1 MSQDA
6 PKAGTGFSKSKFVK
20 SLQLLLFLAE
30 ETVSL
35 LEKNRLS
42 DPFQEVDERQVS
54 NHCGVG
60 RGAVPPL
67 SRAAEP
73 GLLTPTKT
81 CDC

>member
-6 PKAGTGFSKSKFVK
+6 PKGGTGFSKSKFVK

-42 DPFQEVDERQVS
+42 DPFQEVDERASQQPL
-54 NHCGVG
+54 
-60 RGAVPPL
+60 RGGAGGVPPL

-73 GLLTPTKT
+73 GLLAPTKT

>member
-6 PKAGTGFSKSKFVK
+6 PKGGTGFSKSKFVK

-54 NHCGVG
+54 NHCGG
-60 RGAVPPL
+60 GAGGCAP
-67 SRAAEP
+67 AEP
-73 GLLTPTKT
+73 SR
-81 CDC
+81 